1 MYRLSPTWSLQEARA
16 SRVQHYHNILVSA
29 DLFPNKLVVL
39 TRYIIYVIWEMA
51 VFLLT
56 HDVFGEMK
64 KKTCYATLMY
74 PNGVWSF
81 ENFQV
86 SNNNE
91 EKFMH
96 MHAVWKVDYF
106 SL

>member
-64 KKTCYATLMY
+64 KNTCYATLMY
-74 PNGVWSF
+74 PNGV
-81 ENFQV
+81 
-86 SNNNE
+86 
-91 EKFMH
+91 
-96 MHAVWKVDYF
+96 
-106 SL
+106 

>member
-29 DLFPNKLVVL
+29 DLFPNKLVLL

-56 HDVFGEMK
+56 HDVFGEMEK
-64 KKTCYATLMY
+64 KLAMLLWY

-96 MHAVWKVDYF
+96 MHAFWKVDYF

>member
-1 MYRLSPTWSLQEARA
+1 
-16 SRVQHYHNILVSA
+16 
-29 DLFPNKLVVL
+29 
-39 TRYIIYVIWEMA
+39 MA

-56 HDVFGEMK
+56 HDLFGEMK
-64 KKTCYATLMY
+64 KKTCHVTLMY

-91 EKFMH
+91 EKLMH
-96 MHAVWKVDYF
+96 MHAFWKVDYF